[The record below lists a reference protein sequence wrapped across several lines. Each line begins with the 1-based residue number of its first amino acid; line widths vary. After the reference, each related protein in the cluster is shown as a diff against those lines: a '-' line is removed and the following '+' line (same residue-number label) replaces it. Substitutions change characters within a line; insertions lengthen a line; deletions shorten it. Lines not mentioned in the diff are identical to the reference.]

1 MLVGYM
7 RISTSETLQSTD
19 LQRDA
24 LVAAGVDPRNL
35 HVDMASGAKV
45 DRPGLKECLA
55 YLTAGDVLVVWKLD
69 RLGRSLPHLVGL
81 LEDLRG
87 RGVRFRSLTEGMDTT
102 TPSGEL
108 LFNIVASLAQ
118 FERAL
123 IRERVNAGLAAAKKR
138 GRVGG
143 RPRAIKDER
152 MELIEAALAAGR
164 SKAEVARAFGVNRST
179 LHREM
184 KRRERIQEDGCM

>member
-1 MLVGYM
+1 MFVGYM

-81 LEDLRG
+81 LENLRG
-87 RGVRFRSLTEGMDTT
+87 RGVRFRSLTEGMPATAHSARRCSS
-102 TPSGEL
+102 P
-108 LFNIVASLAQ
+108 
-118 FERAL
+118 
-123 IRERVNAGLAAAKKR
+123 AAAR
-138 GRVGG
+138 QNCW
-143 RPRAIKDER
+143 
-152 MELIEAALAAGR
+152 R
-164 SKAEVARAFGVNRST
+164 SLPLGWTCRVARSRSAA
-179 LHREM
+179 
-184 KRRERIQEDGCM
+184 